1 MCLHMKARKSLRRF
15 LWCGWLLIS
24 LHLLSYAQR
33 TELQIYGLVSSD
45 AMTPTE
51 TYSPRRLQQLSMRNM
66 QRGKPLQI
74 NLVYKDDVPM
84 KMGYKEVLEH
94 AAKMWGDNLTVS
106 EQTEGTLNI
115 EVSFSDG
122 MPEELAYVATPFC
135 LKVDD
140 ALVPDAVLF
149 AAGEKKNSQ
158 SPNNPVGLIQ
168 INRKLHWFVEGS
180 INESITAQQYDLKTV
195 TLRAIGNVLGFASSV
210 GASAPPSSK
219 RIIQGTI
226 LDKHILDPS
235 GLSLFEQVNGKKIGQ
250 LSAVTG
256 REFYWMGDKDL
267 PLYNPRIVSKESFMS
282 FSDNV
287 SGLFSGRI
295 KRGQTVHQVDPNSLQ
310 VMWGVGWKQHH
321 NNEVTIRVKGQN
333 NDDILSRGS
342 SYTFTYKTSSSL
354 PISPIRWRVEYLGK
368 DGQYHLM
375 SLSKSQDLVTTIQ
388 FNTNDAYVN
397 SAGLYM
403 IRTSLEGICQG
414 AKISGEQIYYVATA
428 PGPIKVTFTETAR
441 TAYFVGGIV
450 RIESLG
456 AEDFQVS
463 VRDYEDGHKTESS
476 IKHLNYTSF
485 RVHALRADG
494 YTEVEVKA
502 TNKYGSR
509 EAVIPIID
517 TYSESRSSNNGNRSI
532 MLSECI
538 SDESGCL
545 EYISVTPWK
554 GDWSCRKT
562 QTSYQ
567 VRQDYI
573 YKGEII
579 ETFLSEEEEIESG
592 VFMYDVKLHRKL
604 CRNEPDDIY
613 ITLYLRTEDDK
624 VFQSLPLS
632 IRQDL
637 NITSLSRPTIEALG
651 FDITLLSPSYLQI
664 TFQDVTKHQI
674 RLLRLSGELLI
685 SEEALGCTTLTLP
698 TTLDIAHYILQVDNK
713 TIKL

>member
-1 MCLHMKARKSLRRF
+1 MCLRMKAHKSLRCS
-15 LWCGWLLIS
+15 LLCGWLLLS
-24 LHLLSYAQR
+24 LHLLSYAQQ
-33 TELQIYGLVSSD
+33 TELQIYGLVSSN
-45 AMTPTE
+45 ATTPTE
-51 TYSPRRLQQLSMRNM
+51 AYSPRKVQQLSMRNM

-122 MPEELAYVATPFC
+122 MPEDLAYVATPFC

-140 ALVPDAVLF
+140 AIVPDALLF
-149 AAGEKKNSQ
+149 ATGEKKNSEF
-158 SPNNPVGLIQ
+158 PNGAVGRIQ
-168 INRKLHWFVEGS
+168 INRELNWFVEGS

-219 RIIQGTI
+219 RIVQGTI
-226 LDKHILDPS
+226 LDKQILDSS
-235 GLSLFEQVNGKKIGQ
+235 GLSLFEQVNGKEVGQ
-250 LSAVTG
+250 LSAIAS
-256 REFYWMGDKDL
+256 REFYWMGDKAL
-267 PLYNPRIVSKESFMS
+267 PLYNPRVVSKESFMS
-282 FSDNV
+282 FSDKV
-287 SGLFSGRI
+287 SGLFSWRI
-295 KRGQTVHQVDPNSLQ
+295 KKGQTAHQVDPNSLQ

-321 NNEVTIRVKGQN
+321 NNEVTIRVKGQSSE
-333 NDDILSRGS
+333 DILSHGS
-342 SYTFTYKTSSSL
+342 SYTFTYKTTSSL
-354 PISPIRWRVEYLGK
+354 PISPITWRVEYLGK

-375 SLSKSQDLVTTIQ
+375 SLSESQDLVTAIRFDTD
-388 FNTNDAYVN
+388 DAYVN

-403 IRTSLEGICQG
+403 IRASLEGICQG

-428 PGPIKVTFTETAR
+428 PGSIKVTFTETAR
-441 TAYFVGGIV
+441 TAYFVDGIV

-456 AEDFQVS
+456 AEEFQVR
-463 VRDYEDGHKTESS
+463 VADYEDGHERKGRIE
-476 IKHLNYTSF
+476 HLNYTSF

-517 TYSESRSSNNGNRSI
+517 ESRSSNNGNRSI

-592 VFMYDVKLHRKL
+592 VFMYEVKLHRKL

-674 RLLRLSGELLI
+674 RLHSLSGELLI
-685 SEEALGCTTLTLP
+685 SEEALGSTTLTLP